1 MKNKLKEK
9 RCASVAM
16 MKEELKWIKCQ
27 DITRDM
33 CKTLALS
40 MPRKLMAVLETNNGH
55 AMYLGAEG
63 GLLIKAEF
71 VKL

>member
-1 MKNKLKEK
+1 MLKNKLKEK

-55 AMYLGAEG
+55 AMYSGVREVF
-63 GLLIKAEF
+63 LLRQN
-71 VKL
+71 L

>member
-1 MKNKLKEK
+1 M
-9 RCASVAM
+9 AM

-40 MPRKLMAVLETNNGH
+40 MPRKLMAVLETNGGN
-55 AMYLGAEG
+55 AIDLGVREVF
-63 GLLIKAEF
+63 LLRQNF
-71 VKL
+71 

>member
-1 MKNKLKEK
+1 MFKNKLKEK

-16 MKEELKWIKCQ
+16 MKEELKCQ

-55 AMYLGAEG
+55 SMYFGVREVF
-63 GLLIKAEF
+63 LLRQN
-71 VKL
+71 L

>member
-16 MKEELKWIKCQ
+16 MKEELKWINSQ

-55 AMYLGAEG
+55 AMYSGVREVF
-63 GLLIKAEF
+63 LLRQN
-71 VKL
+71 L